1 MNGFRSDS
9 VQLGRRAREFDEL
22 AGRARRVAEELRRAL
37 DATGECWGVDEI
49 GRSFAETHLRGA
61 WQALD
66 DVDGLAP
73 RLREVGA
80 KLAGTASDQQQV
92 EARHVEELGRIVGQG

>member
-1 MNGFRSDS
+1 MNGFRSDPE
-9 VQLGRRAREFDEL
+9 QLGRRAREFDEL
-22 AGRARRVAEELRRAL
+22 AARARRVAEQLRRAL
-37 DATGECWGVDEI
+37 EATGACWGADEI
-49 GRSFAETHLRGA
+49 GRSFAETHLRRA
-61 WQALD
+61 RQALD

-80 KLAGTASDQQQV
+80 NLAGKASDQQQV